1 MAEEAVANGTSND
14 LGEDGEVEARPKGL
28 GLSGKRLA
36 LFIILPVLL
45 LGGGGAGAFFMGL
58 LGPSPEKGPVHGEAE
73 ESARA
78 FSAASL
84 YYQLPEMLVDLNTG
98 GSRSNRLKISVALEV
113 EDEATIERLQ
123 TVMPRVIDNFRVYLR
138 ELAIEDLSGS
148 AGIERLG
155 EELLL
160 RVNASI
166 RPAKVLDVRFKE
178 LLVQ

>member
-28 GLSGKRLA
+28 GLSGMRLA

-45 LGGGGAGAFFMGL
+45 LGGGGAG
-58 LGPSPEKGPVHGEAE
+58 GPSPEKGPVHGEAE